1 MAIALVVLLAVAQ
14 GTTEPAIV
22 FTNVNLITMNDEGV
36 RRAYTV
42 LVQGDRIVAI
52 GRNDEVVIP
61 PDARRIDGGGRYLL
75 PGLVDAHVHL
85 EDLPWA
91 HSPENFGDGPRY
103 LANGVTTVINL
114 GGSARELDWRRRVA
128 RGDLAGP
135 TIYTSGAFINEPRI
149 ASEDAMAREIRAQVG
164 DGFDLIK
171 FHELQ
176 NTTKGLS
183 REVYRTMIATA
194 RAEKVPLVGHLPNN
208 LGVDEW
214 LQARQ
219 PAAHVGILSNIYF
232 RPVRTFLFA
241 VATSVASALV
251 IAVMAIVS
259 RKRRVALAAVLAA
272 LLVVSVGT
280 VIPYGLFF
288 DSVVMRA
295 VVVALAVAFFVVVWR
310 LRGVV
315 TLTAGVIFAA
325 ALGGYWM
332 PMLWRSSEA
341 GMERFA
347 KRVRDA
353 EISVQSTL
361 VVYETLD
368 AGPMARVGDFNQAL
382 LGALHR
388 AGVEIVAGTDAHGI
402 PGVEPG
408 TSMYRELELLVKS
421 GLTPYDA
428 LRAATVAPA
437 RFLGKEPEFGTIA
450 VGKRAD
456 LLLLE
461 ANPLERVD
469 ALRSPVGVMVRGRWL
484 PRG

>member
-103 LANGVTTVINL
+103 LASGVTTVINL

-171 FHELQ
+171 FHALQ

-194 RAEKVPLVGHLPNN
+194 RA
-208 LGVDEW
+208 
-214 LQARQ
+214 
-219 PAAHVGILSNIYF
+219 
-232 RPVRTFLFA
+232 
-241 VATSVASALV
+241 
-251 IAVMAIVS
+251 
-259 RKRRVALAAVLAA
+259 
-272 LLVVSVGT
+272 
-280 VIPYGLFF
+280 
-288 DSVVMRA
+288 
-295 VVVALAVAFFVVVWR
+295 
-310 LRGVV
+310 
-315 TLTAGVIFAA
+315 
-325 ALGGYWM
+325 
-332 PMLWRSSEA
+332 
-341 GMERFA
+341 
-347 KRVRDA
+347 
-353 EISVQSTL
+353 
-361 VVYETLD
+361 
-368 AGPMARVGDFNQAL
+368 
-382 LGALHR
+382 
-388 AGVEIVAGTDAHGI
+388 
-402 PGVEPG
+402 
-408 TSMYRELELLVKS
+408 
-421 GLTPYDA
+421 
-428 LRAATVAPA
+428 
-437 RFLGKEPEFGTIA
+437 
-450 VGKRAD
+450 
-456 LLLLE
+456 
-461 ANPLERVD
+461 
-469 ALRSPVGVMVRGRWL
+469 
-484 PRG
+484 